1 MSLINELPAIFDHFS
16 DARRQ
21 GFLTVLELKEQN
33 IPLVGTYC
41 TFMPQEIALAAGA
54 VVVSL
59 CSTSDETIEEAE
71 KDLPRNLCPLIKSS
85 YGFGKTDK
93 CPYFYF
99 SDLVVGETTCD
110 GKKKMYEY
118 MAEFKPVHVMQ
129 LPNSADDDASRALWR
144 SEILRL
150 QSALEQ
156 QFNCTISEQDLRAAI
171 TLKNRERAALSS
183 FYRLGQ
189 LNPPALSGSEILKVV
204 YGATFKFDKNTL
216 IDELNALSEKV
227 RSEYQQGKRLE
238 DRPRILITG
247 CPIGGAAEKVVRAIE
262 ENGGWVVGYE
272 NCTGAKATEMQVSE
286 EGDVYDALTDKYLA
300 IGCSCISP
308 NTQRL
313 TLLSQMI
320 EEYQVDGVIDV
331 ILQACH
337 TYAVESLAIKRH
349 VRQQHDVPYM
359 AIETDYSNSDIGQ
372 LNTRVSAFIEMLLR
386 SACEFKYWY

>member
-1 MSLINELPAIFDHFS
+1 MSLITELPSLFS
-16 DARRQ
+16 QFSEARQ
-21 GFLTVLELKEQN
+21 KGFLTVMELKERGV
-33 IPLVGTYC
+33 PLVGTYC
-41 TFMPQEIALAAGA
+41 TFMPQEIPMAAGA

-129 LPNSADDDASRALWR
+129 LPNSTTDDASRALWKAEMQR
-144 SEILRL
+144 LKEAVEARFGATIDETALREAI
-150 QSALEQ
+150 AL
-156 QFNCTISEQDLRAAI
+156 R
-171 TLKNRERAALSS
+171 NRERKALAD
-183 FYRLGQ
+183 FYHLGQ
-189 LNPPALSGSEILKVV
+189 LNPPALSGTDLLKVV
-204 YGATFKFDKNTL
+204 YGATFRFDKEAL
-216 IDELNALSEKV
+216 IAELEAMTATVKAGWLTG
-227 RSEYQQGKRLE
+227 QRL
-238 DRPRILITG
+238 DPRPRILITG

-272 NCTGAKATEMQVSE
+272 NCTGAKATEHNVAE
-286 EGDVYDALTDKYLA
+286 TGDVWEALADKYLA
-300 IGCSCISP
+300 IGCSCVSP

-313 TLLSQMI
+313 KLLSEMV
-320 EEYQVDGVIDV
+320 EEYQTDGVIDV

-349 VRQQHDVPYM
+349 VRQQHDIPYM
-359 AIETDYSNSDIGQ
+359 AIETDYSTSDIGQ
-372 LNTRVSAFIEMLLR
+372 LSTRVAAFIEMFQ
-386 SACEFKYWY
+386 E

>member
-1 MSLINELPAIFDHFS
+1 M
-16 DARRQ
+16 
-21 GFLTVLELKEQN
+21 
-33 IPLVGTYC
+33 
-41 TFMPQEIALAAGA
+41 AAGA

-129 LPNSADDDASRALWR
+129 LPNSTTDDASRALWKAEMQR
-144 SEILRL
+144 LKEAVEARFGATIYETALREAI
-150 QSALEQ
+150 AL
-156 QFNCTISEQDLRAAI
+156 R
-171 TLKNRERAALSS
+171 NRERKALAD
-183 FYRLGQ
+183 FYHLGQ
-189 LNPPALSGSEILKVV
+189 LNPPALSGTDLLKVV
-204 YGATFKFDKNTL
+204 YGATFRFDKEAL
-216 IDELNALSEKV
+216 IAELEAMTATVKAGWLTG
-227 RSEYQQGKRLE
+227 QRL
-238 DRPRILITG
+238 DPRPRILITG

-272 NCTGAKATEMQVSE
+272 NCTGAKATEHNVAE
-286 EGDVYDALTDKYLA
+286 TGDVWEALADKYLA
-300 IGCSCISP
+300 IGCSCVSP

-313 TLLSQMI
+313 KLLSEMV
-320 EEYQVDGVIDV
+320 EEYQAVGVIDV

-349 VRQQHDVPYM
+349 VRQQHDIPYM
-359 AIETDYSNSDIGQ
+359 AIETDYSTSDIGQ
-372 LNTRVSAFIEMLLR
+372 LSTRVAAFIEMFQ
-386 SACEFKYWY
+386 E

>member
-1 MSLINELPAIFDHFS
+1 MSLITDLPAIFDQFS
-16 DARRQ
+16 EARQ
-21 GFLTVLELKEQN
+21 KGFLTVMDLKEQN
-33 IPLVGTYC
+33 VPLVGTYC
-41 TFMPQEIALAAGA
+41 TFMPQEIAMAAGA

-118 MAEFKPVHVMQ
+118 MAEFKAVHVMQ
-129 LPNSADDDASRALWR
+129 LPNSASDAASRTLWKA
-144 SEILRL
+144 EILRL
-150 QSALEQ
+150 QQVIEA
-156 QFNCTISEQDLRAAI
+156 QFGAPISEAALREAI
-171 TLKNRERAALSS
+171 VLKNRERRALAH

-189 LNPPALSGSEILKVV
+189 LNPPALSGGDILKVV
-204 YGATFKFDKNTL
+204 YGATFRFDKTAL
-216 IDELNALSEKV
+216 IDELNAMAE
-227 RSEYQQGKRLE
+227 RIRQEWRQGKRLAS
-238 DRPRILITG
+238 RPRILITG

-272 NCTGAKATEMQVSE
+272 NCTGAKATERCVAE

-308 NTQRL
+308 NDQRL
-313 TLLSQMI
+313 QLLSQMV
-320 EEYQVDGVIDV
+320 EEYQADGVIDV

-349 VRQQHDVPYM
+349 LRQQHDLPYM
-359 AIETDYSNSDIGQ
+359 AIETDYSTADLGQ
-372 LNTRVSAFIEMLLR
+372 LSTRVAAFIEML
-386 SACEFKYWY
+386 

>member
-1 MSLINELPAIFDHFS
+1 MSLITELPEVFEQFS
-16 DARRQ
+16 DARQ
-21 GFLTVLELKEQN
+21 KGFLTVMELKEQG

-41 TFMPQEIALAAGA
+41 TFMPQEIAMAAGA

-59 CSTSDETIEEAE
+59 CSTNDETIEEAE

-118 MAEFKPVHVMQ
+118 MADFKAVHVMQ
-129 LPNSADDDASRALWR
+129 LPNSATDDASRALWK

-150 QSALEQ
+150 QQHIEERFGQ
-156 QFNCTISEQDLRAAI
+156 PISEAALREAI
-171 TLKNRERAALSS
+171 VLKNRERQATAD

-189 LNPPALSGSEILKVV
+189 LNPPALSGTDILKVV
-204 YGATFKFDKNTL
+204 YGATFRFDKNAL
-216 IDELNALSEKV
+216 IAELNEMTALVKAEW
-227 RSEYQQGKRLE
+227 EQGKRLE
-238 DRPRILITG
+238 SRPRILITG

-272 NCTGAKATEMQVSE
+272 NCTGAKATERNVAE
-286 EGDVYDALTDKYLA
+286 DGDVYDALTDKYLA

-308 NTQRL
+308 NPERL
-313 TLLSQMI
+313 RLLSQMV
-320 EEYQVDGVIDV
+320 EEYQADGVVDV

-349 VRQQHDVPYM
+349 VRQQHNIPYM
-359 AIETDYSNSDIGQ
+359 AIETDYSTADIGQ
-372 LNTRVSAFIEMLLR
+372 LSTRVAAFIEML
-386 SACEFKYWY
+386 

>member
-1 MSLINELPAIFDHFS
+1 MPLITALPAVFDQFS
-16 DARRQ
+16 EARQ
-21 GFLTVLELKEQN
+21 KGFLTVMELKDQGV
-33 IPLVGTYC
+33 PLVGTYC
-41 TFMPQEIALAAGA
+41 TFMPQEIAMAAGA

-129 LPNSADDDASRALWR
+129 LPNSAGDAASRALWKA
-144 SEILRL
+144 EILRL
-150 QSALEQ
+150 QQTLEQ
-156 QFNCTISEQDLRAAI
+156 RFNRTISGRDLREAI
-171 TLKNRERAALSS
+171 ALKNRERRALAN

-189 LNPPALSGSEILKVV
+189 LNPPALSGGDILKVV
-204 YGATFKFDKNTL
+204 YGATFRFDKAAL
-216 IDELNALSEKV
+216 IDELDAMTARVKADWLN
-227 RSEYQQGKRLE
+227 GKRL
-238 DRPRILITG
+238 DPRPRILITG

-262 ENGGWVVGYE
+262 GNGGWVVGYE
-272 NCTGAKATEMQVSE
+272 NCTGAKATEQCVAE
-286 EGDVYDALTDKYLA
+286 TGDVYDALTDKYLA

-308 NTQRL
+308 NDRRL
-313 TLLSQMI
+313 ALLSQMV
-320 EEYQVDGVIDV
+320 EEYNADGVIDV

-349 VRQQHDVPYM
+349 VRQQHDIPYM
-359 AIETDYSNSDIGQ
+359 AIETDYSSADLGQ
-372 LNTRVSAFIEMLLR
+372 LSTRVAAFIEML
-386 SACEFKYWY
+386 

>member
-1 MSLINELPAIFDHFS
+1 MSLITELPSLFS
-16 DARRQ
+16 QFSEARQ
-21 GFLTVLELKEQN
+21 KGFLTVMELKERGV
-33 IPLVGTYC
+33 PLVGTYC
-41 TFMPQEIALAAGA
+41 TFMPQEIPMAAGA

-129 LPNSADDDASRALWR
+129 LPNSTTDDASRALWKAEMQR
-144 SEILRL
+144 LKEAVEARFGATIDETALREAI
-150 QSALEQ
+150 AL
-156 QFNCTISEQDLRAAI
+156 R
-171 TLKNRERAALSS
+171 NRERKALAD
-183 FYRLGQ
+183 FYHLGQ
-189 LNPPALSGSEILKVV
+189 LNPPALSGTDLLKVV
-204 YGATFKFDKNTL
+204 YGATFRFDKEAL
-216 IDELNALSEKV
+216 IAELEAMTATVKAGWLTG
-227 RSEYQQGKRLE
+227 QRL
-238 DRPRILITG
+238 DPRPRILITG

-272 NCTGAKATEMQVSE
+272 NCTGAKATERNVAE
-286 EGDVYDALTDKYLA
+286 TGDVWEALADKYLA
-300 IGCSCISP
+300 IGCSCVSP
-308 NTQRL
+308 NTQRMK
-313 TLLSQMI
+313 LLSEMV
-320 EEYQVDGVIDV
+320 EEYQADGVIDV

-349 VRQQHDVPYM
+349 VRQQHDIPYM
-359 AIETDYSNSDIGQ
+359 AIETDYSTSDIGQ
-372 LNTRVSAFIEMLLR
+372 LSTRVAAFIEMFQ
-386 SACEFKYWY
+386 E